1 MGFPSGSVS
10 FRRFVVTGKSMRKTV
25 DQAMLDKL
33 AEHVVKPGE
42 FGAPEE
48 EEWGWCGGRHVLD
61 GKFSFDHNVFNDC
74 LHFAMRVD
82 TNRFPGSM
90 KKAYEAMEEEAV
102 AAANPSG
109 FISKTQKKDVK
120 DSVNKRIEEELKS
133 GKFRRSKLV
142 QVLWDLPNHTLY
154 STAGGKAFEKLADLF
169 ERTFELS
176 LEPVSSGTQAL
187 RILEKR
193 GKRREYEDT
202 RPTRFA
208 MGPAGD
214 GQHPDY
220 PWVSKGPEPKD
231 FLGNEFLVWLWHE
244 ADHRNGVIKTD
255 ESGEVAVLV
264 DKSLDL
270 DCSYGQTG
278 RDSLKGDGP
287 GRMPEAMDGLRTGKV
302 PRKVGLVLDINRQQY
317 ALTLAGESLAV
328 NGLVIP
334 EIEEADTPRVVF
346 EERITLLR
354 DFCKGIDDL
363 YGAFLKVRAS
373 GSWETHGGQIK
384 KWIKAE
390 PQVVAA
396 A

>member
-10 FRRFVVTGKSMRKTV
+10 FRRFVVSGKVKKSV
-25 DQAMLDKL
+25 DQEMLDKL

-42 FGAPEE
+42 FGVPEE

-82 TNRFPGSM
+82 TNRFPGAM
-90 KKAYEAMEEEAV
+90 KKAYEAMEEDAV
-102 AAANPSG
+102 AATNPSG

-120 DSVNKRIEEELKS
+120 DAVRKRIEEELKS

-142 QVLWDLPNHTLY
+142 QVLWDLPNRTLY
-154 STAGGKAFEKLADLF
+154 STASGKSFEKLADLF
-169 ERTFELS
+169 ERSFGLT
-176 LEPVSSGTQAL
+176 LEPVSAGTQAL

-208 MGPAGD
+208 AGPAG
-214 GQHPDY
+214 GEQHPDY

-231 FLGNEFLVWLWHE
+231 FLGNEFLLWLWHE
-244 ADHRNGVIKTD
+244 ADHRSGVIKTD
-255 ESGEVAVLV
+255 EAGDVAVLV
-264 DKSLDL
+264 DKTLDL
-270 DCSYGQTG
+270 DCSFGQTG
-278 RDSLKGDGP
+278 RDMLKGDGP

-302 PRKVGLVLDINRQQY
+302 PRKVGLVLDINKHQY

-354 DFCKGIDDL
+354 DFCNGIDEL
-363 YGAFLKVRAS
+363 FGAFLKVRAG
-373 GSWETHGGQIK
+373 GSWETFGGQIK
-384 KWIKAE
+384 KWIKA
-390 PQVVAA
+390 QTAA
-396 A
+396 AAA